1 MTRTPKAGVAAAS
14 LLAAAV
20 LARNEPTECPYFT
33 AMPNCGF
40 ESSDDEDFDAHAFF
54 AGHAVVTVEGKLQI
68 IRNYANAMRAY
79 VQALKAAAADGVD
92 VRLLVPGA
100 TDLSLLRP
108 VSRAGYRPL
117 LQAGVR
123 IFEWNGTMLH
133 AKTAVAD
140 GNWARVG
147 STNLNV
153 SIWFGNCEL
162 DAVVEDESFAAEME
176 VMYLQDLEN
185 ATEIVLDTKRKVR
198 PAGEPGRAAPAAP
211 QGGDSVG
218 RAAAGVLRIGHAVGA
233 AFTHRRVLEPVE
245 ARLMATAGTSFLS
258 LATLIVLFPI
268 VLVAPL
274 VGAFVWLGA
283 ALLVR
288 SYRLRRAGRL
298 ARRATRED
306 TPPDR

>member
-1 MTRTPKAGVAAAS
+1 MKRIVIGIG
-14 LLAAAV
+14 LMCLAAVA
-20 LARNEPTECPYFT
+20 LAQANTGYVAILPGYQFT
-33 AMPNCGF
+33 
-40 ESSDDEDFDAHAFF
+40 
-54 AGHAVVTVEGKLQI
+54 
-68 IRNYANAMRAY
+68 
-79 VQALKAAAADGVD
+79 
-92 VRLLVPGA
+92 
-100 TDLSLLRP
+100 
-108 VSRAGYRPL
+108 
-117 LQAGVR
+117 
-123 IFEWNGTMLH
+123 
-133 AKTAVAD
+133 D

-198 PAGEPGRAAPAAP
+198 PAGEPDRAAPAAP
-211 QGGDSVG
+211 RGGHSVG
-218 RAAAGVLRIGHAVGA
+218 RAAAGVLRIGHAVGV

-283 ALLVR
+283 VLLVR

-298 ARRATRED
+298 ARRTTRED

>member
-1 MTRTPKAGVAAAS
+1 MTRTPRIGAAAAS
-14 LLAAAV
+14 LLAATVWAPDK
-20 LARNEPTECPYFT
+20 PTECPYST
-33 AMPNCGF
+33 AMPSNVL
-40 ESSDDEDFDAHAFF
+40 ESPDENDFDVHALF
-54 AGHAVVTVEGKLQI
+54 AGRTVVTAEGELQI
-68 IRNYANAMRAY
+68 VRNYANAMRAY

-100 TDLSLLRP
+100 TDLSVLRP

-123 IFEWNGTMLH
+123 VFEWNGTMLH

-153 SIWFGNCEL
+153 SSWFGNCEL
-162 DAVVEDESFAAEME
+162 DAVVEDESFAAEMQ

-185 ATEIVLDTKRKVR
+185 ATEIVLDTKRKVH
-198 PAGEPGRAAPAAP
+198 PAGEPGRTAPAGP
-211 QGGDSVG
+211 WGGGSVG
-218 RAAAGVLRIGHAVGA
+218 RAAAGVLRIGHAAGA

-245 ARLMATAGTSFLS
+245 ARLMATAGTSFLL

-274 VGAFVWLGA
+274 VGAFVWLGPV
-283 ALLVR
+283 LLVR

-298 ARRATRED
+298 ARRPTRED
-306 TPPDR
+306 LPPDR